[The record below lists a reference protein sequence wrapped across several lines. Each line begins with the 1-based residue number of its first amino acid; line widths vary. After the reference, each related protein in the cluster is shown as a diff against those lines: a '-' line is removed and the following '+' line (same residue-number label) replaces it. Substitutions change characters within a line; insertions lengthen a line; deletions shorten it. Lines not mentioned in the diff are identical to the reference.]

1 MPHNY
6 PGGDTCQT
14 PGCSQPQELHFNGF
28 LFFFLK
34 KKKIKRVKAWL
45 SFSLGLGV
53 KESSPFLKALS
64 LSGT

>member
-1 MPHNY
+1 MPDNY

-14 PGCSQPQELHFNGF
+14 LGCSQAQEFCFNGF

-34 KKKIKRVKAWL
+34 KKIKRVKTWL
-45 SFSLGLGV
+45 FLSLGLGV
-53 KESSPFLKALS
+53 KESRHFLKALS